1 MEDTV
6 VAKTV
11 KDLLETKSKEVWTIG
26 PGDLVYDAIVKMA
39 TKQIGAL
46 VVTEGNKVAGIIT
59 ERDYARKVIL
69 QNKSSKSTT
78 VRSIMTERVIYV
90 RPDQTIEECMAL
102 MTEKHIRHLPVLD
115 EEKLIGMISIG
126 DVVKVVISEKE
137 FLIDQLTRYISGP

>member
-1 MEDTV
+1 M
-6 VAKTV
+6 AKTV